1 MFDVCPVIGAGRW
14 EIDDGA
20 ETAVD
25 RHAEMS
31 GAHAGER
38 IGPESAR
45 TAADSDVQPG
55 QSVPDSCGAAVGN
68 DSRAAELADN
78 LARLLARIDAA
89 CVAAGRDPGEV
100 RLLPVTKYFPAS
112 DIAALYRLGRR
123 DFGEN
128 RPQEAGAK
136 AAELGDPGMRWHL
149 IGRLQRNK
157 ARQVVRWAHAVHSVD
172 SERLATAL
180 ATAAAAALDT
190 GERDTPLEV
199 LIQVSL
205 DADPA
210 RGGVDPDALPAL
222 ADRIADAAELRLAG
236 IMAIPPRAADPD
248 AEFARLAE
256 LHARLR
262 IGHPGATELS
272 AGMSG
277 DLERAIAHGSTC
289 VRVGTAL
296 MGSRPITSA

>member
-1 MFDVCPVIGAGRW
+1 
-14 EIDDGA
+14 
-20 ETAVD
+20 
-25 RHAEMS
+25 MS
-31 GAHAGER
+31 GARAGGHG
-38 IGPESAR
+38 GPETTR
-45 TAADSDVQPG
+45 TVADSADRPG
-55 QSVPDSCGAAVGN
+55 PSVPDSRGAAAGN
-68 DSRAAELADN
+68 DSRTAELADN

-136 AAELGDPGMRWHL
+136 AAELDDPGMRWHL

-180 ATAAAAALDT
+180 ATATAAALDA
-190 GERDTPLEV
+190 GERNTPLEV

-210 RGGVDPDALPAL
+210 RGGVDPAALPAL
-222 ADRIADAAELRLAG
+222 ADRIADATELRLAG
-236 IMAIPPRAADPD
+236 IMAIPPRAVDPD

-262 IGHPGATELS
+262 AGHPGATELS
-272 AGMSG
+272 AGMSD

-296 MGSRPITSA
+296 MGARPITSA

>member
-1 MFDVCPVIGAGRW
+1 MSGTGSAARGARRHGPEDSAGRTPG
-14 EIDDGA
+14 DGPR
-20 ETAVD
+20 ETTGVGH
-25 RHAEMS
+25 RS
-31 GAHAGER
+31 AG
-38 IGPESAR
+38 PA
-45 TAADSDVQPG
+45 
-55 QSVPDSCGAAVGN
+55 VPDSGPPDSGTAARTDV
-68 DSRAAELADN
+68 
-78 LARLLARIDAA
+78 LARRLTGLLARIDAA
-89 CVAAGRDPGEV
+89 CAAAGRDSGEV

-112 DIAALYRLGRR
+112 DIAVLHRLGRH

-136 AAELGDPGMRWHL
+136 ADDLRELRPLRWHL

-157 ARQVVRWAHAVHSVD
+157 ARQVARWAYAVQSVD

-180 ATAAAAALDT
+180 ETAVAAALDA
-190 GERDTPLEV
+190 GERSEPLEV

-210 RGGVDPDALPAL
+210 RGGVEPAGVPAL
-222 ADRIADAAELRLAG
+222 ADRIASSAELRLAG
-236 IMAIPPRAADPD
+236 IMAIPPLVADPD

-256 LHARLR
+256 VHSRLR
-262 IGHPGATELS
+262 AAHPSATELS
-272 AGMSG
+272 AGMSN

-296 MGSRPITSA
+296 MGERPITSA

>member
-1 MFDVCPVIGAGRW
+1 M
-14 EIDDGA
+14 
-20 ETAVD
+20 
-25 RHAEMS
+25 
-31 GAHAGER
+31 
-38 IGPESAR
+38 
-45 TAADSDVQPG
+45 
-55 QSVPDSCGAAVGN
+55 
-68 DSRAAELADN
+68 
-78 LARLLARIDAA
+78 LARRLTGLLARIDAA

-112 DIAALYRLGRR
+112 DIAVLHRLGRH

-136 AAELGDPGMRWHL
+136 AEELNELRPLRWHL

-157 ARQVVRWAHAVHSVD
+157 ARHVARWAHAVHSVD

-180 ATAAAAALDT
+180 ETATAAALDDGVRT
-190 GERDTPLEV
+190 APLEV

-205 DADPA
+205 DADPG
-210 RGGVDPDALPAL
+210 RGGVAPAGVPAL
-222 ADRIADAAELRLAG
+222 ADRIAKSAELRLAG
-236 IMAIPPRAADPD
+236 IMAIPPLSADPD
-248 AEFARLAE
+248 AQFARLAR

-262 IGHPGATELS
+262 ADHPAATELS
-272 AGMSG
+272 AGMSN

-296 MGSRPITSA
+296 MGERPITSA

>member
-1 MFDVCPVIGAGRW
+1 MTDPRSGDGTGADSPARAPVSGG
-14 EIDDGA
+14 DGA
-20 ETAVD
+20 QA
-25 RHAEMS
+25 
-31 GAHAGER
+31 
-38 IGPESAR
+38 
-45 TAADSDVQPG
+45 
-55 QSVPDSCGAAVGN
+55 VPDTGGAAAGN
-68 DSRAAELADN
+68 DSRMVELAAGLD
-78 LARLLARIDAA
+78 RVLARIDAA
-89 CVAAGRDPGEV
+89 CAAAGRDPADV

-136 AAELGDPGMRWHL
+136 AAELSDLGVRWHL
-149 IGRLQRNK
+149 IGQLQRNTV
-157 ARQVVRWAHAVHSVD
+157 RQVVRWVHTVQSVD

-180 ATAAAAALDT
+180 ATATAAALDS
-190 GERDTPLEV
+190 GERDTVLEV

-210 RGGVDPDALPAL
+210 RGGVRPDAVPAL
-222 ADRIADAAELRLAG
+222 ADRIAASGALRLAG
-236 IMAIPPRAADPD
+236 VMAIPPRAADPD

-256 LHARLR
+256 VATRLR
-262 IGHPGATELS
+262 TGHPGATELS
-272 AGMSG
+272 AGMSN

>member
-1 MFDVCPVIGAGRW
+1 
-14 EIDDGA
+14 
-20 ETAVD
+20 
-25 RHAEMS
+25 MS
-31 GAHAGER
+31 GIRAGGRGE
-38 IGPESAR
+38 PEVAQ
-45 TAADSDVQPG
+45 TVADSAAQPG
-55 QSVPDSCGAAVGN
+55 RSVPDSRGAAVGN
-68 DSRAAELADN
+68 DSRAAELAAN

-89 CVAAGRDPGEV
+89 CVATGRDPGEV

-128 RPQEAGAK
+128 RPQEAGVK
-136 AAELGDPGMRWHL
+136 AAELDDPGMRWHL

-180 ATAAAAALDT
+180 ATATAAALDA
-190 GERDTPLEV
+190 GERNTALEV

-210 RGGVDPDALPAL
+210 RGGVDPAALPAL
-222 ADRIADAAELRLAG
+222 AERIAESSDLRLSG

-262 IGHPGATELS
+262 SGHPGATELS
-272 AGMSG
+272 AGMSD

-296 MGSRPITSA
+296 MGRRPITSA

>member
-1 MFDVCPVIGAGRW
+1 MA
-14 EIDDGA
+14 
-20 ETAVD
+20 D

-31 GAHAGER
+31 GARAAGPG
-38 IGPESAR
+38 GPESAR
-45 TAADSDVQPG
+45 PVVDFAEELARSVRDSGDAG
-55 QSVPDSCGAAVGN
+55 TGN

-136 AAELGDPGMRWHL
+136 AAELSDPGVRWHL

-180 ATAAAAALDT
+180 AAATAAALDA
-190 GERDTPLEV
+190 GERTTALEV

-210 RGGVDPDALPAL
+210 RGGVDPAALPAL
-222 ADRIADAAELRLAG
+222 ADRIADAPELRLAG

-248 AEFARLAE
+248 VEFARLAE
-256 LHARLR
+256 IHARLR
-262 IGHPGATELS
+262 TGHPAATELS
-272 AGMSG
+272 AGMSD

>member
-1 MFDVCPVIGAGRW
+1 
-14 EIDDGA
+14 
-20 ETAVD
+20 
-25 RHAEMS
+25 MS
-31 GAHAGER
+31 GVRAGGRGEP
-38 IGPESAR
+38 GV
-45 TAADSDVQPG
+45 TQTVADSAARPG
-55 QSVPDSCGAAVGN
+55 RSVPDSRRAAAGN

-89 CVAAGRDPGEV
+89 CAAAGRDPGEV

-136 AAELGDPGMRWHL
+136 AAELDDPGMRWHL

-180 ATAAAAALDT
+180 ATATAAALDA
-190 GERDTPLEV
+190 GERNAPLEV

-210 RGGVDPDALPAL
+210 RGGVDPAALPAL
-222 ADRIADAAELRLAG
+222 ADRIAESANLRLSG

-248 AEFARLAE
+248 AEFSRLAE

-262 IGHPGATELS
+262 SGHPGATELS
-272 AGMSG
+272 AGMSD

-296 MGSRPITSA
+296 MGRRPITSA

>member
-1 MFDVCPVIGAGRW
+1 
-14 EIDDGA
+14 
-20 ETAVD
+20 
-25 RHAEMS
+25 MS
-31 GAHAGER
+31 GTRTEGPG
-38 IGPESAR
+38 GPESTR
-45 TAADSDVQPG
+45 TVADFADQPG
-55 QSVPDSCGAAVGN
+55 HSVSDSRGAGAGN
-68 DSRAAELADN
+68 DSRTAELADN
-78 LARLLARIDAA
+78 LAHLLARIDAA
-89 CVAAGRDPGEV
+89 CVAAGRDPGAV

-136 AAELGDPGMRWHL
+136 AAELDNPGMRWHL

-180 ATAAAAALDT
+180 ATATAAALDT

-210 RGGVDPDALPAL
+210 RGGVDPAALPAL

-262 IGHPGATELS
+262 AGHPAATELS
-272 AGMSG
+272 AGMSD

-296 MGSRPITSA
+296 MGPRPITSA

>member
-1 MFDVCPVIGAGRW
+1 
-14 EIDDGA
+14 
-20 ETAVD
+20 
-25 RHAEMS
+25 MS
-31 GAHAGER
+31 GARAGDR
-38 IGPESAR
+38 SGPEFTQTVAASA
-45 TAADSDVQPG
+45 AQPG
-55 QSVPDSCGAAVGN
+55 QSVPDSHGAAAGN
-68 DSRAAELADN
+68 DSRTAELADN

-136 AAELGDPGMRWHL
+136 AAELDRPGMRWHL

-180 ATAAAAALDT
+180 ATATAAALDA
-190 GERDTPLEV
+190 GERNAPLEV

-210 RGGVDPDALPAL
+210 RGGVDPAALPAL
-222 ADRIADAAELRLAG
+222 ADRIAEAAELRLAG

-262 IGHPGATELS
+262 TGHPGATQLS
-272 AGMSG
+272 AGMSD

-296 MGSRPITSA
+296 LGARPITSA

>member
-1 MFDVCPVIGAGRW
+1 
-14 EIDDGA
+14 
-20 ETAVD
+20 
-25 RHAEMS
+25 MS
-31 GAHAGER
+31 GGRSE
-38 IGPESAR
+38 PESTR
-45 TAADSDVQPG
+45 TAADSTDRPG
-55 QSVPDSCGAAVGN
+55 QSVPDSHGTGAGN
-68 DSRAAELADN
+68 DSRTAELADN

-89 CVAAGRDPGEV
+89 CAAAGRDPGEV

-123 DFGEN
+123 DFGES

-136 AAELGDPGMRWHL
+136 AAELDRPGMRWHL

-180 ATAAAAALDT
+180 AAATAAALDA
-190 GERDTPLEV
+190 GERSTPLKV

-210 RGGVDPDALPAL
+210 RGGVDPAALPTL

-262 IGHPGATELS
+262 TGHPGATALS
-272 AGMSG
+272 AGMSD

-296 MGSRPITSA
+296 MGARPITSA

>member
-1 MFDVCPVIGAGRW
+1 MSGIGRADRERTWGSVGRVPVGEPDEIGAPGHR
-14 EIDDGA
+14 A
-20 ETAVD
+20 
-25 RHAEMS
+25 
-31 GAHAGER
+31 AG
-38 IGPESAR
+38 SA
-45 TAADSDVQPG
+45 
-55 QSVPDSCGAAVGN
+55 VPDSGRTEAGN
-68 DSRAAELADN
+68 SARADV
-78 LARLLARIDAA
+78 LARRLTGLLARIDAA
-89 CVAAGRDPGEV
+89 CVAAGRDSGEV

-112 DIAALYRLGRR
+112 DIALLHRLGRR

-136 AAELGDPGMRWHL
+136 AGELGELGPLRWHL

-157 ARQVVRWAHAVHSVD
+157 ARQVARWAYAVQSVD

-180 ATAAAAALDT
+180 EAAVAGALDA
-190 GERDTPLEV
+190 GERQEPLEV

-210 RGGVDPDALPAL
+210 RGGVEPAGVAAL
-222 ADRIADAAELRLAG
+222 ADRIATSAELRLAG
-236 IMAIPPRAADPD
+236 IMAIPPLVADPD

-256 LHARLR
+256 IQARLR
-262 IGHPGATELS
+262 AAHPTATELS
-272 AGMSG
+272 AGMSN

-296 MGSRPITSA
+296 MGERPITSA

>member
-1 MFDVCPVIGAGRW
+1 MV
-14 EIDDGA
+14 
-20 ETAVD
+20 
-25 RHAEMS
+25 
-31 GAHAGER
+31 
-38 IGPESAR
+38 
-45 TAADSDVQPG
+45 
-55 QSVPDSCGAAVGN
+55 
-68 DSRAAELADN
+68 ELAAGLD
-78 LARLLARIDAA
+78 RVLARIDAA
-89 CVAAGRDPGEV
+89 CAAAGRDPADV

-136 AAELGDPGMRWHL
+136 AAELSDLGVRWHL
-149 IGRLQRNK
+149 IGQLQRNK
-157 ARQVVRWAHAVHSVD
+157 VRQVVRWVHTVQSVD

-180 ATAAAAALDT
+180 ATATAAALDS
-190 GERDTPLEV
+190 GERDTVLEV

-210 RGGVDPDALPAL
+210 RGGVRPDAVPAL
-222 ADRIADAAELRLAG
+222 ADRIAASGALRLAG
-236 IMAIPPRAADPD
+236 VMAIPPRAADPD

-256 LHARLR
+256 VATRLR
-262 IGHPGATELS
+262 TGHPGATELS
-272 AGMSG
+272 AGMSN

>member
-1 MFDVCPVIGAGRW
+1 MV
-14 EIDDGA
+14 
-20 ETAVD
+20 
-25 RHAEMS
+25 
-31 GAHAGER
+31 
-38 IGPESAR
+38 
-45 TAADSDVQPG
+45 
-55 QSVPDSCGAAVGN
+55 
-68 DSRAAELADN
+68 ELAAN
-78 LARLLARIDAA
+78 LDRVLARIDAA
-89 CVAAGRDPGEV
+89 CAAVGRDPGDV

-136 AAELGDPGMRWHL
+136 AAELSDLGVRWHL
-149 IGRLQRNK
+149 VGQLQRNK
-157 ARQVVRWAHAVHSVD
+157 TRQVVRWAHAVHSVD

-180 ATAAAAALDT
+180 AAAAAAALDS
-190 GERDTPLEV
+190 GERDSPLEV

-210 RGGVDPDALPAL
+210 RGGVEPDAVPAL
-222 ADRIADAAELRLAG
+222 ADHIAESAGLRLAG
-236 IMAIPPRAADPD
+236 VMAIPPQAADPD
-248 AEFARLAE
+248 VEFARLAE
-256 LHARLR
+256 VCARLR
-262 IGHPGATELS
+262 TGHPGATELS
-272 AGMSG
+272 AGMSN